1 MTVLES
7 GYSQDMSQLQANL
20 PHLLVALVVIAA
32 AVVLSVTH
40 QITGGEAV
48 AMIGTAGGFSLG
60 TAGASTSTTAA
71 AGMVSASSASTSAQP
86 TTETVTPR
94 IVSQ

>member
-1 MTVLES
+1 MSVAPVA
-7 GYSQDMSQLQANL
+7 YNPDMSQLQANL

-60 TAGASTSTTAA
+60 TAGASTSSTSA
-71 AGMVSASSASTSAQP
+71 AGIVNAASTSGSEVATP
-86 TTETVTPR
+86 TTPAPR